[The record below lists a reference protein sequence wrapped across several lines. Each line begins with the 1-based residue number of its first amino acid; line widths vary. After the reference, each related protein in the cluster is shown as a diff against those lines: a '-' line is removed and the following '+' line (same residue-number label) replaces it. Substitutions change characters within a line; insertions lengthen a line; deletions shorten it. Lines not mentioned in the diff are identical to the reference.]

1 MRPDLPARPSVTLH
15 ELPAPADP
23 GGSPDSAAAVESR
36 LAEHDR
42 VVFVTNAV
50 RRRGGL
56 RSRGEQHRP
65 VLAAVVR

>member
-1 MRPDLPARPSVTLH
+1 MRKSTARTTVTLR
-15 ELPAPADP
+15 ELPEPTAGPELTERDQ
-23 GGSPDSAAAVESR
+23 
-36 LAEHDR
+36 

-56 RSRGEQHRP
+56 RSRAEHRPGEHRP